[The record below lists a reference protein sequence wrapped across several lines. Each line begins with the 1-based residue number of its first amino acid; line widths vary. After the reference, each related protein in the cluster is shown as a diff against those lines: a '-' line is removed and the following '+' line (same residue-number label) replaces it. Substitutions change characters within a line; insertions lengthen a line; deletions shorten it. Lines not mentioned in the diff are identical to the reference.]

1 MRRKVLQDYANT
13 FCQMLVGWRM
23 GEDLETLSELPDGEL
38 LVNALT
44 GEATHSTYGPIKL
57 WVAGEFQS
65 WFNHRLEVSGIPST
79 EIQAA
84 SVTAKINTNRI
95 ATNRKKVVSFDF
107 TIESRIETSDA
118 LYVGNLKE
126 VHQWHQR
133 AAL

>member
-1 MRRKVLQDYANT
+1 
-13 FCQMLVGWRM
+13 M